1 MEENI
6 FHVSFTVELFIRQID
21 RKLLAAMSVSD
32 VTLIDVG
39 FVASLIREVMRKT
52 FWAELS
58 VGL

>member
-52 FWAELS
+52 F
-58 VGL
+58 